1 MQVEL
6 IHVVQDVVAVR
17 SDQVLVVVDLLLW
30 RSNTKSVNNTLP
42 CTSGVRFR

>member
-17 SDQVLVVVDLLLW
+17 SNHVLVVVDLLLW
-30 RSNTKSVNNTLP
+30 
-42 CTSGVRFR
+42 